1 MRFLVYYIRSPLSTL
16 YFNAPPAPDQHPTP
30 CSHIPPP
37 MPRHS
42 RPYAAY
48 NLSPHTLFRL
58 PMPRLPSKPYPLPLI
73 QPHYPRSLLF
83 IPPHIPL
90 SHILAFP
97 QSFPSLKTLAR
108 HSLTHTNPLL
118 FNLHPPPPY
127 IPLSP
132 ALSSSPQ
139 HNTTQHNS
147 YLCTHEQ
154 VRFGKSYPA

>member
-1 MRFLVYYIRSPLSTL
+1 MRFSVYYICTPLSTL

-48 NLSPHTLFRL
+48 NLSPIPFSAFPGPASLLNHTPPPYSISISPLASFHA
-58 PMPRLPSKPYPLPLI
+58 PPYTPIPYPHFPPIL
-73 QPHYPRSLLF
+73 SL
-83 IPPHIPL
+83 
-90 SHILAFP
+90 SKNAC
-97 QSFPSLKTLAR
+97 A
-108 HSLTHTNPLL
+108 SLTHTPT
-118 FNLHPPPPY
+118 LHSSTSTPTY

-132 ALSSSPQ
+132 ALKPTT

-147 YLCTHEQ
+147 YLCPHEQ

>member
-83 IPPHIPL
+83 IPPPYTPIPYPRFPPIL
-90 SHILAFP
+90 SLSKNAC
-97 QSFPSLKTLAR
+97 A
-108 HSLTHTNPLL
+108 SLTHPHQPTTLQ
-118 FNLHPPPPY
+118 PPPPPHIY
-127 IPLSP
+127 LFPLP
-132 ALSSSPQ
+132 CPQ
-139 HNTTQHNS
+139 AHNTTQHNTTQLIS
-147 YLCTHEQ
+147 LH
-154 VRFGKSYPA
+154 S